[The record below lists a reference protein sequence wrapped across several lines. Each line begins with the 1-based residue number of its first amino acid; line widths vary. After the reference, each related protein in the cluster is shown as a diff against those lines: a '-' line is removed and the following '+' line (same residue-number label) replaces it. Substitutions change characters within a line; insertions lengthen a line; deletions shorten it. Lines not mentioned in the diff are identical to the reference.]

1 MDLVFIIAAA
11 FVGGIIVGVAVEHYF
26 VKKDDN
32 QDGEPIIQNLT
43 NRVDLIIE
51 DIKKTV

>member
-26 VKKDDN
+26 VKPNESNGKEIQKVIDKIDT
-32 QDGEPIIQNLT
+32 IIS
-43 NRVDLIIE
+43 
-51 DIKKTV
+51 DIKSTI